1 MFKKIFVLI
10 IALFLLLNATP
21 FGFADE
27 GVGQTQIHIH
37 MKDEK
42 IGENKDSITI
52 VIDGQEYHGVISGSK
67 IEIEMNTTEN
77 GFNFAKNESLDIDYY
92 NNSDGTNGTITITY
106 KEGNG
111 NNIQNEHDKGLNN
124 FNGVLKT
131 DNTTIATEETE
142 IPTDSSEDV
151 ITTEPPTENEPM
163 QTEPP
168 TENEPMQTEPPE
180 EEETAPEDD
189 SNVTV
194 NPPEEDS
201 KENYKT
207 NDEYKESIVYAEVP
221 KTGDISLGYLILSL
235 GSGSCLF
242 YMHKKDEE

>member
-1 MFKKIFVLI
+1 MFKKFFVLI

-21 FGFADE
+21 IGFADE

-52 VIDGQEYHGVISGSK
+52 VVDGQEYQGVINGSK

-92 NNSDGTNGTITITY
+92 NNSDGTNGTITITH

-111 NNIQNEHDKGLNN
+111 NNIHNEHDKGLNN

-131 DNTTIATEETE
+131 DNTTIVTEETK

-151 ITTEPPTENEPM
+151 AV
-163 QTEPP
+163 TEPP

-180 EEETAPEDD
+180 EEEQEEETVPEDG
-189 SNVTV
+189 SNITV
-194 NPPEEDS
+194 NPPEEDP
-201 KENYKT
+201 KKNYEA

-242 YMHKKDEE
+242 YMHKKDED